1 MKTALFLA
9 GLLVL
14 VSSLQAQV
22 PSARRLTRRITGP
35 QQPAGQPQAPQP
47 APVAPAEATGTPG
60 RQANPQS
67 VPPSGVRALPARPPS
82 SIAPASRAVPL
93 FRPQPP
99 KEQTAQKIVEF
110 QKRRAA
116 QGSATAQYDLAIRY
130 LKGDGVELDEQKGRE
145 LLESAAKNGHSQ
157 AKKKLDEFKA
167 LQR

>member
-14 VSSLQAQV
+14 ASSLQAQV

-35 QQPAGQPQAPQP
+35 QQPAGQPPAPQP
-47 APVAPAEATGTPG
+47 APVAPVEAAATPN
-60 RQANPQS
+60 RPTNPQS
-67 VPPSGVRALPARPPS
+67 VPPSGVRALPRPS
-82 SIAPASRAVPL
+82 SSAASAPRAVPL
-93 FRPQPP
+93 VRPQPP

-167 LQR
+167 SKR